1 MNSETPDSID
11 LQNNRV
17 VAIDGGTATGKGRL
31 ILELSTTMRLK
42 GVPVI
47 HISTGSI
54 YRAVAYCG
62 LEDSKKRVRNR
73 AKLSEVQLIDRALEQ
88 LGQMKPERMLE
99 LARQHQVEVHSGA
112 VWMDG
117 AEASLDDQIKA
128 PGVGP
133 GAVIVSRHVPVREF
147 VNAVTRRQIN
157 EFDGYS
163 LVDGRDITHTV
174 IPDAP
179 LKLLLTVSPEIAA
192 ERSREHT
199 IEGIRARDEADRKK
213 AHGALRHPANPGEG
227 VLVVETDNHTPES
240 IRDHVYHLMEKVFG
254 DLPPL

>member
-1 MNSETPDSID
+1 MNPETPDSVD

-31 ILELSTTMRLK
+31 IVELSTTMRLK

-73 AKLSEVQLIDRALEQ
+73 SKLNEAELTAKALSLLREM
-88 LGQMKPERMLE
+88 GPERMLE
-99 LARQHQVEVHSGA
+99 LARSHQVEVHGGD

-117 AEASLDDQIKA
+117 QEASLDDQLKA
-128 PGVGP
+128 PGVGV
-133 GAVIVSRHVPVREF
+133 GASIVAFYLPVREF
-147 VNAVTRRQIN
+147 VNQVTRRQIN

-174 IPDAP
+174 VPDSP
-179 LKLLLTVSPEIAA
+179 LKLLLVVSPEVAA

-199 IEGIRARDEADRKK
+199 IEEIRARDESDRRKP
-213 AHGALRHPANPGEG
+213 HGALRHPSNPGEG
-227 VLVVETDNHTPES
+227 VTVIVTDNHSPES

-254 DLPPL
+254 DIPPL